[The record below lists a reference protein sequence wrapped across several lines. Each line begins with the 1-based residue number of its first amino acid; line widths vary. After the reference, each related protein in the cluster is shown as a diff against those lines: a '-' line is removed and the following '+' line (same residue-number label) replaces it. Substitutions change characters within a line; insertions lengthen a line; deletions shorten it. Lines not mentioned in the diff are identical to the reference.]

1 MRSLLEELYYGS
13 YERKLVQTPAYK
25 AASDAMAKTWE
36 AAREKLSRQELDEL
50 WSTAVAVLD
59 LEGCAAFGD
68 GFRLGVS
75 LMLEALA
82 PAK

>member
-1 MRSLLEELYYGS
+1 
-13 YERKLVQTPAYK
+13 
-25 AASDAMAKTWE
+25 MAKTWE

-50 WSTAVAVLD
+50 WDTAVAVLD